1 MTGDNAN
8 VEKPSRY
15 KRRSY
20 LLTRIT
26 FSLSRGYYKFVY
38 HLIKDKRA
46 AINELPNSTNWL
58 QLDTSNVN
66 KDFLEGKTAL
76 ILCSYLKE
84 SDVRISMARMLIEN
98 GAVLNMVNPKNG
110 CNALHYSCALLC
122 FDLIDYYLNSMDFDL
137 SLTDFNG
144 NTPLFYLISSLHL
157 VKLNEAKLRR
167 GVKIVGLYLQI
178 SKHYSFNLNP
188 TNRNGINLTSLC
200 KLIGNK
206 EIYEMFKSVL
216 NGTNMPTVKSIQE
229 ANERP
234 DEKSDLLLDN
244 SESFKNAVP
253 NKTSSDNCSFLD
265 EIVNFKKWSRPL
277 IKEKKALISSS
288 KHLDNQNSVKL
299 RTHSSTPI
307 VRMKKVENK
316 NFDKDGEFVVKSHA
330 EIREVENILKK
341 HLLIDVNEIKYK
353 RIEYAKEADEKL
365 VKIYINRLSGFD
377 DTDIYCLNSNL
388 TTDVVIIKPDKKQ
401 GQTTLR
407 TARSTLS
414 LSQNANLTDTDNNI
428 KIYRSRSAVQIACIE
443 EKNIFKETLFEPK
456 LSRAQSAQVQKSRIP
471 TKTQKKSKMIDAKLD
486 YNNLTGNS
494 NSNRTENDRSLKINI
509 SKNINTT
516 ANSDISNTSNKKLK
530 NSETEKFRQSPQS
543 LSQRS
548 QFHYPSQQQFQFG
561 SFQKPHNSTQ
571 LKTVPTTSQQ
581 ILNNSNNNQE
591 MLFKLQTV
599 LQTVEKIEKQNKGG
613 ININKFENQKRFKFS
628 GDNCN
633 WKDEFRNFYEKFEA
647 TVSKSYRKHI
657 KPVFE
662 EPKSPS
668 NENLS
673 DSSKL
678 NETNTN
684 KSVSTVITKG
694 NDKRPMSAKS
704 VLNGK
709 SSDNKLI
716 SMKSSN
722 NNKIPAETSIAAPT
736 PTQRASGWINNPHNP
751 HNHIS
756 NHK

>member
-1 MTGDNAN
+1 
-8 VEKPSRY
+8 
-15 KRRSY
+15 
-20 LLTRIT
+20 
-26 FSLSRGYYKFVY
+26 
-38 HLIKDKRA
+38 
-46 AINELPNSTNWL
+46 
-58 QLDTSNVN
+58 
-66 KDFLEGKTAL
+66 
-76 ILCSYLKE
+76 
-84 SDVRISMARMLIEN
+84 
-98 GAVLNMVNPKNG
+98 
-110 CNALHYSCALLC
+110 
-122 FDLIDYYLNSMDFDL
+122 
-137 SLTDFNG
+137 
-144 NTPLFYLISSLHL
+144 
-157 VKLNEAKLRR
+157 
-167 GVKIVGLYLQI
+167 
-178 SKHYSFNLNP
+178 
-188 TNRNGINLTSLC
+188 
-200 KLIGNK
+200 
-206 EIYEMFKSVL
+206 
-216 NGTNMPTVKSIQE
+216 
-229 ANERP
+229 
-234 DEKSDLLLDN
+234 
-244 SESFKNAVP
+244 
-253 NKTSSDNCSFLD
+253 
-265 EIVNFKKWSRPL
+265 
-277 IKEKKALISSS
+277 
-288 KHLDNQNSVKL
+288 
-299 RTHSSTPI
+299 
-307 VRMKKVENK
+307 
-316 NFDKDGEFVVKSHA
+316 
-330 EIREVENILKK
+330 
-341 HLLIDVNEIKYK
+341 
-353 RIEYAKEADEKL
+353 
-365 VKIYINRLSGFD
+365 LSGFD